1 MTQAPPAHAE
11 SKATGSSRQLSEPAK
26 DQIDIPELIPAPA
39 GIMYSCFGEKYIAEA
54 ARAARSSLR
63 HNDIPHLIFA
73 GGEVRDPPAGVT
85 VVGFEPIS
93 SAPFVDRIANMRR
106 SPFER
111 TLYLDVDTF
120 VVDEMV
126 GVFELLDHYDLAL
139 AQAPGYRGLDDPEVP
154 AAFPEFNCGVI
165 AWRSSERVAAFLRS
179 WEETHR
185 AWLVED
191 VLSGL
196 DGGAHPSRSEI
207 GDQPAF
213 RRCAWQHGMRVATLP
228 PEYNLRLGFPTTVV
242 DRVRLLHGHTRRFE
256 TYARQYNSKIGP
268 RSYPQERLIRRLGGR
283 VYGRL
288 RRSVR

>member
-1 MTQAPPAHAE
+1 
-11 SKATGSSRQLSEPAK
+11 LSESAA
-26 DQIDIPELIPAPA
+26 DQIDVPELMPAPA
-39 GIMYSCFGEKYIAEA
+39 GIMYSCFGERYIAEA

-63 HNDIPHLIFA
+63 HNDVPHLIFA
-73 GGEVRDPPAGVT
+73 AGEVRDPPPGVT

-111 TLYLDVDTF
+111 TLCLDTDTF

-139 AQAPGYRGLDDPEVP
+139 AQAPAYRGLDDPEVP
-154 AAFPEFNCGVI
+154 AAFPEFNCGVV
-165 AWRSSERVAAFLRS
+165 AWRSSESVAAFLRS
-179 WEETHR
+179 WEETYR

-191 VLSGL
+191 VLPGL
-196 DGGAHPSRSEI
+196 DGGAHPTRTEI

-228 PEYNLRLGFPTTVV
+228 PEYNLRLGMQTTVV
-242 DRVRLLHGHTRRFE
+242 DRVRLLHGHTGRYE
-256 TYARQYNSKIGP
+256 KLAKQYNSKIVP
-268 RSYPQERLIRRLGGR
+268 RTYPQERLIRRLGRG
-283 VYGRL
+283 VYRRL
-288 RRSVR
+288 RRSVP

>member
-1 MTQAPPAHAE
+1 
-11 SKATGSSRQLSEPAK
+11 LSEPAS
-26 DQIDIPELIPAPA
+26 DQIGVAELTPAPA
-39 GIMYSCFGEKYIAEA
+39 GIMYSAFGERYVAEA

-63 HNDIPHLIFA
+63 HNDVPHLIFA
-73 GGEVRDPPAGVT
+73 AGELREPPPGAT

-111 TLYLDVDTF
+111 TLCLDTDTF

-139 AQAPGYRGLDDPEVP
+139 AQAPAYRGLEDPEVP
-154 AAFPEFNCGVI
+154 AAFPEFNCGVV

-179 WEETHR
+179 WEETYR
-185 AWLVED
+185 SWLVED
-191 VLSGL
+191 VLLGP
-196 DGGAHPSRSEI
+196 DGEAHPTRTGI

-228 PEYNLRLGFPTTVV
+228 PEYNLRLGMQTTVV
-242 DRVRLLHGHTRRFE
+242 DRVRLLHGHTSRYE
-256 TYARQYNSKIGP
+256 ALAKQYNSKFGP
-268 RSYPQERLIRRLGGR
+268 RTYPQERLVRRFARR
-283 VYGRL
+283 VCERL
-288 RRSVR
+288 N

>member
-1 MTQAPPAHAE
+1 
-11 SKATGSSRQLSEPAK
+11 
-26 DQIDIPELIPAPA
+26 
-39 GIMYSCFGEKYIAEA
+39 MYSAFGERYVAEA
-54 ARAARSSLR
+54 AQAARSSLR
-63 HNDIPHLIFA
+63 HNEVPHLIFA
-73 GGEVRDPPAGVT
+73 AGALRDPPPGVT

-111 TLYLDVDTF
+111 TLYLDTDTF

-139 AQAPGYRGLDDPEVP
+139 AQAPAYRGLDDLEVP
-154 AAFPEFNCGVI
+154 AAFPEFNYGVV

-191 VLSGL
+191 VLVGPH
-196 DGGAHPSRSEI
+196 GEAHPSRTGI

-213 RRCAWQHGMRVATLP
+213 RRCAWQH
-228 PEYNLRLGFPTTVV
+228 E
-242 DRVRLLHGHTRRFE
+242 
-256 TYARQYNSKIGP
+256 
-268 RSYPQERLIRRLGGR
+268 
-283 VYGRL
+283 
-288 RRSVR
+288 

>member
-1 MTQAPPAHAE
+1 MPAY
-11 SKATGSSRQLSEPAK
+11 
-26 DQIDIPELIPAPA
+26 A

-73 GGEVRDPPAGVT
+73 AGEVRDAPPGVT
-85 VVGFEPIS
+85 VVRFEPIS

-111 TLYLDVDTF
+111 TLCLDTDTF
-120 VVDEMV
+120 VVDEMA

-139 AQAPGYRGLDDPEVP
+139 AHAPAYRGLDDSEVP
-154 AAFPEFNCGVI
+154 AAFPEFNCGVV

-179 WEETHR
+179 WEETYR

-191 VLSGL
+191 VLPGR
-196 DGGAHPSRSEI
+196 DGGAHPSRTDI

-228 PEYNLRLGFPTTVV
+228 PEYNLRLGIPTTVV
-242 DRVRLLHGHTRRFE
+242 DRVRLLHGRTRKPERL
-256 TYARQYNSKIGP
+256 AKQYNSKIVP
-268 RSYPQERLIRRLGGR
+268 RTYPQERLARRLARR
-283 VYGRL
+283 VYERL
-288 RRSVR
+288 RR